1 MRHIRWDLLALPVGG
16 LVLGLFLIFR
26 PWSAT
31 AALCSLIGW
40 LILLAGCVGLVNAL
54 AFQRA
59 TCLTSPMLPF
69 SVAGIVIG
77 LFFILSPEALV
88 SLVGMLV
95 CVFLMVTGMTNI
107 QAGVQRRRWGSR
119 SWWLPLA
126 IGILC
131 VVLGLYALLAPVA
144 GAAMVMRLVGIMM
157 LCSALVNLFNILT
170 WRD

>member
-1 MRHIRWDLLALPVGG
+1 MKNIRWDRLVLPVGG
-16 LVLGLFLIFR
+16 IVLGLFLVFR
-26 PWSAT
+26 PWNAT

-40 LILLAGCVGLVNAL
+40 LILLAGCIGMVNAL

-59 TCLTSPMLPF
+59 TCLSSPMLPF

-77 LFFILSPEALV
+77 LFFVLSPGTLV

-107 QAGVQRRRWGSR
+107 QAGVQSRRWGSR
-119 SWWLPLA
+119 TWWLQLTV
-126 IGILC
+126 GILC
-131 VVLGLYALLAPVA
+131 VVLGIYALLAPGA
-144 GAAMVMRLVGIMM
+144 GAVMVMRLVGVMM
-157 LCSALVNLFNILT
+157 LCSALVNLISVLT